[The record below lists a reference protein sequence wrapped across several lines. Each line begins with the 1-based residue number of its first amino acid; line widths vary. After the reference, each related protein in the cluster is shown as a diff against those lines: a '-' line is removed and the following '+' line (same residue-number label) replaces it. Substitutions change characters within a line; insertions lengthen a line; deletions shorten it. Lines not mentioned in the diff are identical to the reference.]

1 MVFMGNENVLP
12 RSKSGEKETTHI
24 INSYNINTYNIPYH
38 WNGLTKKRV
47 EIEK

>member
-12 RSKSGEKETTHI
+12 CSKNGEKETTHI
-24 INSYNINTYNIPYH
+24 INLYDINPYNISYL